1 MNKTKQKKSLK
12 YLEFI
17 MFVFPWSKKTIQ
29 TRHCQK
35 QTKNQEKLKE
45 IHK

>member
-17 MFVFPWSKKTIQ
+17 MFVFPWSKKNDSNTSLSK
-29 TRHCQK
+29 T
-35 QTKNQEKLKE
+35 NEKPRKIE
-45 IHK
+45 RDS